1 MTHDKQDNKALILVV
16 DDVTANI
23 QILGN
28 ILHSDE
34 YQVIP
39 ATSGQ
44 QALKLAKKRHPDI
57 VLLDIMMPEM
67 DGFEVCAALKEDDE
81 TSHIP
86 VIFLTAK
93 SEMEDVVKGLDL
105 GACDYITK
113 LFNSKELR
121 ARVRTHLEL
130 KFHKDCLLNSNNEQ
144 QKLLHMLCHDLANPV
159 GAILSTVETLDG
171 EPMGDSLAEEV
182 ELISAAAKNASDV
195 IELVREMRLLEKKEP
210 KVGKVHL
217 RKAVEESYSL
227 LAQKFRSKEVALR
240 LDIDPDILV
249 KAEKR
254 SLVNSVLSNLLSNA
268 LKFSFHGG
276 EIVVSCEV
284 LDEHVLFR
292 VKDNGVGIPQELLNI
307 IFDETQFTSRRG
319 TEGEKGTGFGMP
331 LVRKYINAYGAR
343 IDIKS
348 TPRLSAEDHPGGA
361 EVEIAFK
368 KVD

>member
-1 MTHDKQDNKALILVV
+1 MTHDKLFSKALILVV

-28 ILHSDE
+28 ILHCEE

-44 QALKLAKKRHPDI
+44 QALKLAKKRLPDI

-67 DGFEVCAALKEDDE
+67 DGFEVCAALKEDED
-81 TSHIP
+81 TRHIP

-113 LFNSKELR
+113 PFNSKELR

-130 KFHKDCLLNSNNEQ
+130 KFHKDSLLNSNNEQ

-159 GAILSTVETLDG
+159 GAILSTVETLDD
-171 EPMGDSLAEEV
+171 EPMSPSLAEAV
-182 ELISAAAKNASDV
+182 ELIAAAAKNANDV

-210 KVGKVHL
+210 KLGKVHL
-217 RKAVEESYSL
+217 RKAVEESFAL
-227 LAQKFRSKEVALR
+227 LSRKFQDKSVSFR
-240 LDIDPDILV
+240 LDIAPDIQV

-254 SLVNSVLSNLLSNA
+254 SLVNSVISNLLSNA

-276 EIVVSCEV
+276 EIAVDCEPR
-284 LDEHVLFR
+284 DGHVLLR
-292 VKDNGVGIPQELLNI
+292 VKDDGVGIPEELLNI

-331 LVRKYINAYGAR
+331 LVRKYINAYGAK
-343 IDIKS
+343 IEIKS
-348 TPRLSAEDHPGGA
+348 VPRLSSEAGPGGT

-368 KVD
+368 QID